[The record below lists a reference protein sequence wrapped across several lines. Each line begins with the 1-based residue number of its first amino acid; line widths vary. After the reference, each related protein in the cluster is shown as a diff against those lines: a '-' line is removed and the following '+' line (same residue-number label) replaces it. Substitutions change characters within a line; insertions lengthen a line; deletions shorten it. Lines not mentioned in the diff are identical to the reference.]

1 MKKYYLL
8 ALFFAAST
16 GANLSAQ
23 NLDLYGMSGNPLS
36 LSQNPAAKTDLRFHL
51 SLPGVATQG
60 NMPTPLNDL
69 WGDVGQQLYFMAAPN
84 VGLASATDVDLVGF
98 GFKRKKGYTWVQTGI
113 NVDARF
119 HLDKDLFLLG
129 LYGMKDP
136 DGVVNPNYFGSFD
149 QSGLGLSAM
158 AHASVGHQHAFN
170 DKLRVGGAVQMH
182 RLLGSFQWHV
192 NQWELSSRFNTA
204 TQTNTLTWT
213 SNMEISAFGLIAD
226 GAVLDSAMDFPRYLI
241 MGMVPA
247 YLRMLKEQKDSYS
260 LNLGVTYAP
269 TKRLTLSA
277 SSTGIPLSRGSGQ
290 GGVVNSRSLQWL
302 SNFNYNGFST
312 GFSPQDTGTWA
323 YYLTNLQAQAVDG
336 FQIKS
341 APPARFNAPFTLQA
355 AAYYSILKN
364 HKMGVHWAH
373 VDRLAGQHQSLGFEY
388 QGFLGRKLQVA
399 ATYRLHR
406 WDGLKGASEVSTL
419 VQHRILPWTT
429 FHWGTNLW
437 LSTPAYQN
445 KTLLLPANFQSWQ
458 VTAGVNVTLFEKR
471 FKEEKQ
477 ERKAAKKA
485 ARNTIVV
492 EEARVDSNPEE
503 SDIN

>member
-1 MKKYYLL
+1 MKKYVIIALCGL
-8 ALFFAAST
+8 AGTSI
-16 GANLSAQ
+16 SAQ

-60 NMPTPLNDL
+60 NMTTPLKDL

-119 HLDKDLFLLG
+119 HLDKDLLLLG

-182 RLLGSFQWHV
+182 RLLGGFQWNV
-192 NQWELSSRFNTA
+192 NQWELSSRFNPG

-260 LNLGVTYAP
+260 LNLGVTYTP

-277 SSTGIPLSRGSGQ
+277 SSTGIPLTPGSSQ

-302 SNFNYNGFST
+302 SNFNYDGFST

-364 HKMGVHWAH
+364 HKMGVHVAH

-406 WDGLKGASEVSTL
+406 WDGLDGASEVSTL

-471 FKEEKQ
+471 FKEEKR

-485 ARNTIVV
+485 AKQAKQSSKV
-492 EEARVDSNPEE
+492 SM
-503 SDIN
+503 

>member
-36 LSQNPAAKTDLRFHL
+36 LNQNPAAKTDLRFHL

-60 NMPTPLNDL
+60 NMTTPLKDL

-119 HLDKDLFLLG
+119 HLDKDLLLLG

-158 AHASVGHQHAFN
+158 AHAAVGHQHAFN

-364 HKMGVHWAH
+364 HKMGVHVAH

-406 WDGLKGASEVSTL
+406 WDGLDGASEVSTL

-437 LSTPAYQN
+437 LSTPAYKN

-485 ARNTIVV
+485 ARNTIVE

>member
-1 MKKYYLL
+1 MKKYVIIALCGL
-8 ALFFAAST
+8 AGTSI
-16 GANLSAQ
+16 SAQ
-23 NLDLYGMSGNPLS
+23 NLDLYGISGNPLT

-51 SLPGVATQG
+51 SLPGVTTQG
-60 NMPTPLNDL
+60 NMTTPLKDL
-69 WGDVGQQLYFMAAPN
+69 WGDVGQKLYYLEAPN
-84 VGLASATDVDLVGF
+84 IGLASATDVDLLGF
-98 GFKRKKGYTWVQTGI
+98 GFKRKKSYTWVQTGI

-119 HLDKDLFLLG
+119 HLDKDLLLLS

-158 AHASVGHQHAFN
+158 AHGSVGHQRAFG
-170 DKLRVGGAVQMH
+170 DKWRAGAALQMH
-182 RLLGSFQWHV
+182 RLLGGFQWNV
-192 NQWELSSRFNTA
+192 NQWELSSRFNPG

-260 LNLGVTYAP
+260 LNLGVTYTP

-277 SSTGIPLSRGSGQ
+277 SSTGIPLTRGSSQ

-364 HKMGVHWAH
+364 HKMGVHVAH

-406 WDGLKGASEVSTL
+406 WDGLDGASEVSTL

-471 FKEEKQ
+471 FKEEKR
-477 ERKAAKKA
+477 ERKAAKKQ
-485 ARNTIVV
+485 ARL
-492 EEARVDSNPEE
+492 EKKQGRGGA
-503 SDIN
+503 

>member
-1 MKKYYLL
+1 MKKHFLL
-8 ALFFAAST
+8 ALCFAASM
-16 GANLSAQ
+16 GAMGQ

-51 SLPGVATQG
+51 SLPGVTTQG
-60 NMPTPLNDL
+60 NMTTPLKDL
-69 WGDVGQQLYFMAAPN
+69 WGDVGQLLYFMAAPN
-84 VGLASATDVDLVGF
+84 VGLASATDVDLLGF

-119 HLDKDLFLLG
+119 HLDKDLLLLG

-136 DGVVNPNYFGSFD
+136 DGVVNPNYFGNFD

-158 AHASVGHQHAFN
+158 AHASIGHQRAFN

-182 RLLGSFQWHV
+182 RLLGGFQWNV

-204 TQTNTLTWT
+204 SQTNTLTWT

-241 MGMVPA
+241 LGMVPA
-247 YLRMLKEQKDSYS
+247 YLRMLEEQKDSYS
-260 LNLGVTYAP
+260 LNLGLTYTP

-277 SSTGIPLSRGSGQ
+277 SSTGIPLTRRSSQ

-341 APPARFNAPFTLQA
+341 APPARFNAPFTVQV
-355 AAYYSILKN
+355 AAYYAVLKN
-364 HKMGVHWAH
+364 HKVGIHLAH
-373 VDRLAGQHQSLGFEY
+373 MDRLAGQHQSLGFEY

-399 ATYRLHR
+399 TTYRLHR
-406 WDGLKGASEVSTL
+406 WDGLDGASEVSTL

-429 FHWGTNLW
+429 FYWGTNLW

-445 KTLLLPANFQSWQ
+445 KTLLL
-458 VTAGVNVTLFEKR
+458 
-471 FKEEKQ
+471 
-477 ERKAAKKA
+477 
-485 ARNTIVV
+485 
-492 EEARVDSNPEE
+492 
-503 SDIN
+503 

>member
-23 NLDLYGMSGNPLS
+23 NLELYGMSGNPLS

-60 NMPTPLNDL
+60 NMTTPLKDL

-119 HLDKDLFLLG
+119 HLDKDLLLLG

-182 RLLGSFQWHV
+182 RLLGGFQWNV
-192 NQWELSSRFNTA
+192 NQWELSSRLNTA

-241 MGMVPA
+241 LGMVPA
-247 YLRMLKEQKDSYS
+247 YLRMFKEQKDSYS
-260 LNLGVTYAP
+260 LNLGVTYTP

-355 AAYYSILKN
+355 AAYYSVLKN
-364 HKMGVHWAH
+364 HKMGVLVAH

-406 WDGLKGASEVSTL
+406 WDGLDGASEVSTL

-492 EEARVDSNPEE
+492 EEARVDSNPE
-503 SDIN
+503 

>member
-1 MKKYYLL
+1 MKKYVIIALCGL
-8 ALFFAAST
+8 AGTSI
-16 GANLSAQ
+16 SAQ
-23 NLDLYGMSGNPLS
+23 NLDLYGMSGNPLT

-60 NMPTPLNDL
+60 NMTTPLKDL

-119 HLDKDLFLLG
+119 HLDKDLLLLG

-158 AHASVGHQHAFN
+158 AHASVGHQRAFG
-170 DKLRVGGAVQMH
+170 DKWRAGAALQMH
-182 RLLGSFQWHV
+182 RLLGGFQWNV
-192 NQWELSSRFNTA
+192 NQWELSSRFNTS

-247 YLRMLKEQKDSYS
+247 YLRMLKEQKNSYS
-260 LNLGVTYAP
+260 LNLGVTYTP

-277 SSTGIPLSRGSGQ
+277 SSTGIPLSRESSQ

-364 HKMGVHWAH
+364 HKMGVHVAH

-406 WDGLKGASEVSTL
+406 WDGLDGASEVSTL

-471 FKEEKQ
+471 FKEEKR
-477 ERKAAKKA
+477 ERKAAKKQ
-485 ARNTIVV
+485 ARLEKKQSTQ
-492 EEARVDSNPEE
+492 P
-503 SDIN
+503 